1 MKGDAAESNYRAA
14 YMYWYNRM
22 KKLRRNPNVDAGRM
36 AELETAFK
44 AFRDEAT
51 ERKKDVQRK
60 KADVGAFMA
69 WLDEQRGRFDE
80 LAEGLPL

>member
-1 MKGDAAESNYRAA
+1 
-14 YMYWYNRM
+14 
-22 KKLRRNPNVDAGRM
+22 M
-36 AELETAFK
+36 AELETEFK